1 MTAKVAKPIK
11 MAAYRAKYD
20 RISFFGM
27 PIITLGSLGKFRVG
41 RVTGNTYFI
50 FFCVGGGGANYK

>member
-27 PIITLGSLGKFRVG
+27 PIITLGLLGKFRVG
-41 RVTGNTYFI
+41 RVTGNTFY
-50 FFCVGGGGANYK
+50 FFCGGGGANYK